1 MLSELINGAACS
13 AESCETWLE
22 ERIVEISNGSF
33 LLRISSSLEADKV
46 LFCVIEFVRPVVR
59 LTFVFAEIVPVA
71 PNICVVLKMFV
82 DATVEVVL
90 FTPTL
95 FEIEFVV

>member
-1 MLSELINGAACS
+1 MLSESIKGAACS
-13 AESCETWLE
+13 AESCETWLR
-22 ERIVEISNGSF
+22 ERFVEISIGSF

-59 LTFVFAEIVPVA
+59 LTFVFADVIPVS
-71 PNICVVLKMFV
+71 PNICAVLGMFV

-95 FEIEFVV
+95 VETEFVV